1 MKRLLHAVLARRARA
16 LAEIVRPHLPAAGR
30 ALDVGCGTGH
40 NARALMD
47 LTDLR
52 VTGVDVVDL
61 RAVGAPP
68 VRFEGATLPFADGAF
83 ACALVLFVLQYV
95 AAPERLLAETRRV
108 TSGPVLVIQSTY
120 RGPMGWGALRANE
133 VLWGPLAYAVGRASG
148 LVDGAF
154 SLGARRLYTRPRLQ
168 DLFARAGLG
177 VRVHRPAPWPLM
189 PVSYDLFVL
198 EGLR

>member
-1 MKRLLHAVLARRARA
+1 MKRLLHAVLARRARM
-16 LAEIVRPHLPAAGR
+16 LAETLRPYLPATGR

-40 NARALMD
+40 NARALME

-68 VRFEGATLPFADGAF
+68 VRFDGATLPFPDGVF

-95 AAPERLLAETRRV
+95 AAPKQLLAETRRV
-108 TSGPVLVIQSTY
+108 TAGPVLVFQSTY
-120 RGPMGWGALRANE
+120 RGAAGWCALRANE
-133 VLWGPLAYAVGRASG
+133 VLWGPLGYAVGRASG

-154 SLGARRLYTRPRLQ
+154 SLSARRLYTRPRLG

-177 VRVHRPAPWPLM
+177 VQVHRPAPWPLV

-198 EGLR
+198 EGRR